1 MLQRIQDFFR
11 QKKWQ
16 QMKKSDWV
24 AIALTGVLVLIVA
37 IPIEKSEEQKQSVD
51 EKNTGYSETASAV
64 EKGADTGGDGY
75 AAELETRLENIL
87 SQMEGV
93 GKVDVMITLSDT
105 GESVVEKDRE
115 DSYSSV
121 TETDSDGGNR
131 ATTEHEE
138 SYKTVYVEN
147 GSETYPYIEK
157 EGLPSIKGV
166 VIVAEGGENPTVVS
180 EISDAVMALFPVEAH
195 RIKVVKMSSKEE
207 LR

>member
-1 MLQRIQDFFR
+1 MLQKIQDFLR

-16 QMKKSDWV
+16 QMKKGDWI
-24 AIALTGVLVLIVA
+24 AIALIGVLVLIVA
-37 IPIEKSEEQKQSVD
+37 MPVEKAETQKKNDDEAIAEQA
-51 EKNTGYSETASAV
+51 TASTVA
-64 EKGADTGGDGY
+64 KGTDAGGDGY
-75 AAELETRLENIL
+75 AATLETRLENIL
-87 SQMEGV
+87 CQMEGV
-93 GKVDVMITLSDT
+93 GKVEVMITLSDT

-131 ATTEHEE
+131 ATTEREE

-157 EGLPSIKGV
+157 EVLPSIKGV
-166 VIVAEGGENPTVVS
+166 VIVAEGGENPTVIS